1 MTCRI
6 CNRPSKREGTCVI
19 CELKVKGALIELPQL
34 QFEAGFYLEP
44 SRTGSGFV
52 SSERS
57 IGINVSALDFSLA
70 TDLLAILHGWEQIV
84 RKDRNLTPPAYVP
97 KAENT
102 EIEVQATCD
111 FHLVHLSWSLSQDW
125 AVEFSSEVLSLHAKG
140 RAATKKFR
148 EQARRIPCPTDDC
161 KKFIV
166 IDVEQLQNDVSCFN
180 SSSPEDSSDREDLRN
195 VGTNLLCFS
204 HQRLPSLDSDGSKP
218 MALNISI
225 GIGEIETELATDS
238 DLSFDAIES
247 LLNRAVVSVLQLY
260 MALPEKD
267 RMSVVG
273 LEMEDDEDEDVE

>member
-166 IDVEQLQNDVSCFN
+166 IDVEQLQNDVSCF
-180 SSSPEDSSDREDLRN
+180 
-195 VGTNLLCFS
+195 GCKQTW
-204 HQRLPSLDSDGSKP
+204 
-218 MALNISI
+218 
-225 GIGEIETELATDS
+225 
-238 DLSFDAIES
+238 
-247 LLNRAVVSVLQLY
+247 SVLRLVALAMSNPNKRFFLDLEAIALWLQMTQRDVLKVVKKYDIERRGSLY
-260 MALPEKD
+260 DLASIVQALKTQVTE
-267 RMSVVG
+267 RT
-273 LEMEDDEDEDVE
+273 